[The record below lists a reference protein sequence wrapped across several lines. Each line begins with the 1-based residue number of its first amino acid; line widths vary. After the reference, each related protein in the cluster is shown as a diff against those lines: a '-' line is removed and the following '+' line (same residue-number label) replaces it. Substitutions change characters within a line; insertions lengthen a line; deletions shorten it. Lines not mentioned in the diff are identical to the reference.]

1 MFFNSIRQTN
11 RLLKEIN
18 RLLRKINSLLSKGM
32 SNIYEKVTTERKW
45 PTQNFYF
52 FFFFFFQ
59 LTQILLNFQIS
70 CYKLKIRG
78 LGASLSVALLS
89 FLFWKELWRFKFIDS
104 IHFIEQKYN
113 LW

>member
-45 PTQNFYF
+45 PTQNFDF
-52 FFFFFFQ
+52 FFFFSTHADITEFSNF
-59 LTQILLNFQIS
+59 LLQVKN
-70 CYKLKIRG
+70 
-78 LGASLSVALLS
+78 
-89 FLFWKELWRFKFIDS
+89 
-104 IHFIEQKYN
+104 
-113 LW
+113 